1 MHAKLDLETKTSPRS
16 KMSLEKKLMLR
27 NWEYVVPAF
36 GIVSLV
42 ISCVVFSAKKYFE
55 NDELLSYY
63 LLSDKSFF
71 HMLSAFHDKINA
83 APPLYFLVAWI
94 WTRIFGASE
103 LSLRLTSCLGM
114 SAALW
119 LLWATLR
126 RTYGF
131 WPTSIAVL
139 SVFCTSGI
147 VLWQNAEAR
156 MYGLF
161 IAFCAL
167 GLLLYDTA
175 CRKSRVSRALLI
187 GTACTHAAIVNTHL
201 FGLIYSAALL
211 LAVIL
216 RDRCFKAVRIQLY
229 LSIAFGWLSLIPYM
243 PSFLNQSAAASVRT
257 WLPKPLIG
265 DLVQFMTL
273 SSPSLVSGDSLQTL
287 VNLFALV
294 LLVIT
299 SGAQFL
305 LWQTEGRD
313 GYENREEG
321 QPRPDS
327 EAALLIAAYAF
338 LAVPVFV
345 WVFSQ
350 GQKPIFCDRY
360 MLPTALSWSILLAYV
375 ASRLL
380 YQRLPKMSEGEPLN
394 YRLRMAA
401 VKSIFLMPLISLFL
415 AQPVLWAMRA
425 PQQTTPGLYHDK
437 VGYNDLP
444 IVIQHSHVFLRCLH
458 YSPARNRYFFI
469 LDPEAAADE
478 ASGLFGPQEF
488 NNLEAIAR
496 NYPNLGKH
504 IVSGDEFLR
513 MHDRFLVLGSL
524 ESNSKVC
531 SCDIKGGVRTKWEDL
546 SCPQWLRLRVLT
558 DPHYRVQRLGKVMLL
573 VERL

>member
-1 MHAKLDLETKTSPRS
+1 
-16 KMSLEKKLMLR
+16 MSLNRSSAWRK
-27 NWEYVVPAF
+27 WEYAVPALATL
-36 GIVSLV
+36 SL
-42 ISCVVFSAKKYFE
+42 ILSCVLISAKKYFV

-83 APPLYFLVAWI
+83 APPLYFLLGWLWA
-94 WTRIFGASE
+94 RIFGASE
-103 LSLRLTSCLGM
+103 LSLRLISCLGM

-119 LLWATLR
+119 LLWVTLR

-156 MYGLF
+156 MYGPF

-175 CRKSRVSRALLI
+175 CRKSEISRGLLI
-187 GTACTHAAIVNTHL
+187 GIACTHAAIVNTHL
-201 FGLIYSAALL
+201 FGLIYSGALL
-211 LAVIL
+211 LSLIL

-229 LSIAFGWLSLIPYM
+229 LSIALSWLSLILYI
-243 PSFLNQSAAASVRT
+243 PSFLNQSDAASVRT
-257 WLPKPLIG
+257 WLPKPLLG
-265 DLVQFMTL
+265 DLAQFMTL
-273 SSPSLVSGDSLQTL
+273 SSPSLVSSDSLQTL
-287 VNLFALV
+287 VNLFPLV
-294 LLVIT
+294 LLIIT

-305 LWQTEGRD
+305 LWRTEGGD
-313 GYENREEG
+313 GYESREEG

-327 EAALLIAAYAF
+327 EMALLIVAYTF
-338 LAVPVFV
+338 LAVPVFI

-350 GQKPIFCDRY
+350 GLKPIFCDRY

-380 YQRLPKMSEGEPLN
+380 CQGLPRTKEGEPLS

-401 VKSIFLMPLISLFL
+401 VRSFFLLPLILLLL
-415 AQPVLWAMRA
+415 AQPVVWAVRA
-425 PQQTTPGLYHDK
+425 AQQSTPGLYHDK

-469 LDPEAAADE
+469 LDWEAAVNE

-488 NNLEAIAR
+488 ANLEAIAR
-496 NYPNLGKH
+496 NYPELQKH
-504 IVSGDEFLR
+504 IVSGEDFLR
-513 MHDRFLVLGSL
+513 THDRFLVSGSF
-524 ESNSKVC
+524 ESNTKVC

-546 SCPQWLRLRVLT
+546 SCPQWLRT
-558 DPHYRVQRLGKVMLL
+558 RLLDNPRYKIQALDKTMLL
-573 VERL
+573 VESR

>member
-1 MHAKLDLETKTSPRS
+1 
-16 KMSLEKKLMLR
+16 
-27 NWEYVVPAF
+27 V
-36 GIVSLV
+36 
-42 ISCVVFSAKKYFE
+42 

-63 LLSDKSFF
+63 LLSDKSFL

-83 APPLYFLVAWI
+83 APPLYFLVGWI
-94 WTRIFGASE
+94 WARIFGASE
-103 LSLRLTSCLGM
+103 LSLRLISCIGM

-119 LLWATLR
+119 LVWATLR

-175 CRKSRVSRALLI
+175 CRKSGVSGGLLI

-201 FGLIYSAALL
+201 FGLIYSGALL
-211 LAVIL
+211 LALIL

-229 LSIAFGWLSLIPYM
+229 LSIAFGWLSLIPYI
-243 PSFLNQSAAASVRT
+243 PSFLNQSGAASVRT
-257 WLPKPLIG
+257 WLPKPIAG
-265 DLVQFMTL
+265 DLVQFLTL
-273 SSPSLVSGDSLQTL
+273 SSPSLVSSNSLQTL

-321 QPRPDS
+321 QPRRDS

-338 LAVPVFV
+338 LAVPVFI

-350 GQKPIFCDRY
+350 GPKPIFSDRY

-380 YQRLPKMSEGEPLN
+380 YHRLPKMREGESLS
-394 YRLRMAA
+394 YHLRMAA
-401 VKSIFLMPLISLFL
+401 VRSIFLIPLILLFL

-458 YSPARNRYFFI
+458 YSPARSRYFFI
-469 LDPEAAADE
+469 LDWEAATDE

-488 NNLEAIAR
+488 KNLEAIAR
-496 NYPNLGKH
+496 NYPNLRKH
-504 IVSGDEFLR
+504 IVSGEEFLR
-513 MHDRFLVLGSL
+513 MHDRFLVVGSL

-531 SCDIKGGVRTKWEDL
+531 SCDIKSGVRTKWEDL
-546 SCPQWLRLRVLT
+546 SCPQWLRLRVSA
-558 DPHYRVQRLGKVMLL
+558 DPHYGIQPLGNAMLL
-573 VERL
+573 VYRL